1 MQKLSMA
8 AGVAMIILLAV
19 LIVWQADILGVPEG
33 KLEQDARKAQQVE
46 DSWEVVRD
54 INGDMCAMLFYD
66 NARRSC
72 TYSIYLTRNGMSYG
86 YFFGQGGLDAYMVE
100 GVKGLKFE
108 DKGIAL
114 LSLNRDKVCK
124 VVVDNGG
131 LDETITVNPDEPF
144 AIVLPADCGE
154 ITIYDEE
161 GDIVTLNDTYT
172 GI

>member
-33 KLEQDARKAQQVE
+33 KLEQDARKAQQIE

-108 DKGIAL
+108 DGRTPPPAN
-114 LSLNRDKVCK
+114 SPPSAGWRRPGRAAWWSTTTSATPSPT
-124 VVVDNGG
+124 GG
-131 LDETITVNPDEPF
+131 NW
-144 AIVLPADCGE
+144 
-154 ITIYDEE
+154 
-161 GDIVTLNDTYT
+161 
-172 GI
+172 